1 MRLSSPF
8 AVLLL
13 LAAILS
19 GCQREVDEELSNAQL
34 ELTIAHQS
42 GGAPLQ
48 LGTPYTNGL
57 GETFTVN
64 TFKYYLSNLALVNG
78 NNVVTI
84 PDTYFLVDEE
94 TDSTKTIK
102 VQVPAGTYTG
112 LRMLLGVDSTRNVSG
127 AQTGALDPVQ
137 DMFWTWNTGYIMAKL
152 EGSSPLSSAPNNRI
166 QYHIGGFAGAYSS
179 LRNVQIN
186 FPAPVVVERTVQVSL
201 IAEIMRW
208 FDAVHPLPIAHT
220 AVSMT
225 PGPLAAQYADNYSKM
240 FRLNSVLIP

>member
-1 MRLSSPF
+1 MRFSSPF

-13 LAAILS
+13 MAAMLS

-48 LGTPYTNGL
+48 LGTAYTNGL

-179 LRNVQIN
+179 LSMVQID

-201 IAEIMRW
+201 IAELMRW
-208 FDAVHPLPIAHT
+208 FDAVHPLPIAQT

-225 PGPLAAQYADNYSKM
+225 PGPLAAKYADNYSKM